1 MPDFPI
7 RDVFEPL
14 GWVFLA
20 LLAVN
25 LLLFLLLV
33 FLREKW
39 TFYRRRRERI
49 RGRLLPAAERLVSG
63 DDPNGII
70 EDLRL
75 QLAGL
80 RSNDRPVAA
89 WLLRDLTG
97 TADEATRARIR
108 RVVEELGA
116 VELAERST
124 RRWTPWRRALACEI
138 LGAIGGEQSVPVL
151 EARLGDRRSEVHTAA
166 ARSLGAIGSPAAAPA
181 LARIFLERRAVPT
194 GVAYDALRGLGPA
207 GADAF
212 HEGLRA
218 QDPTVRVA
226 SCFGL
231 AALAAEHGDATAADM
246 LARVLAGDDN
256 VRVRTAAAKALGGLG
271 GATPARV
278 LVDAV
283 DDPEVRVRREAVTAL
298 GHFDEPASVKTLV
311 ESVGDRD
318 REVALRSAESLLTLR
333 ARPRTGAE
341 ARDAVASSSSWSVEY
356 ARTISELATA

>member
-63 DDPNGII
+63 GDPNGII
-70 EDLRL
+70 EELRP
-75 QLAGL
+75 QVAGL

-218 QDPTVRVA
+218 QDPTVRLA
-226 SCFGL
+226 SCFGV
-231 AALAAEHGDATAADM
+231 AALGAEHGDATAADT
-246 LARVLAGDDN
+246 LARVLAGDDS

-271 GATPARV
+271 GATPPPV

-283 DDPEVRVRREAVTAL
+283 HDPEVRVRREAVTAL
-298 GHFDEPASVKTLV
+298 GHFDEPASVKTLL
-311 ESVGDRD
+311 ESAGDRD

-333 ARPRTGAE
+333 ARPRAGAE